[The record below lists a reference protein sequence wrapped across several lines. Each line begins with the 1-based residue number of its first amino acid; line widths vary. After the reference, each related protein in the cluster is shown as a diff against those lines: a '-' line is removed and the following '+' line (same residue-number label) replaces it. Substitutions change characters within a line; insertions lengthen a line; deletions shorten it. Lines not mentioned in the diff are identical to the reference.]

1 MRIEQNSNAVQIS
14 MWRVIMW
21 RISTL
26 LAAFVAVVF
35 LAGCGTTAKR
45 GQLEQFIEAHLAKVE
60 PLTKEANLAYW
71 DASTTGKSEYYDKYS
86 KLQLQISRLYS
97 NPQDFVFIKDMKES
111 GRIKNIRLAR
121 QLDKLY
127 YAYLRNQVEPEL
139 LEEMVDL
146 DGKIQE
152 KYSSFRGMMDGEK
165 VTMSDIYIILTVEK
179 DCRKRELAWKAS
191 KQVGNIIADDLIRLV
206 RLRNRAAQEIGFD
219 NYHTL
224 SIVTGEQN
232 VIELD
237 HIFDELCELTNE
249 PFVRLK
255 NELDIILAE
264 SYGIVVEDLMPW
276 HYHDPFFQ
284 RTPLVY
290 EQDLDLYYKDK
301 DVKEL
306 AEKFYAGVGLP
317 VDDILAR
324 SDLYDRE
331 GKYPHAF
338 SHDID
343 RLGDVRILC
352 NLQNTERWM
361 ETILHELGH
370 AIYSKYHNRNEPWL
384 LREPAHSFTTEAVA
398 MFFGRLSRN
407 AAWMQE
413 MLDLSDEE
421 RREVEK
427 VSEKYLRFQ
436 QVLFVRWVLV
446 MYNFEKQL
454 YADPDQDLNNLWWDL
469 VEKYQLVK
477 RPTGSVDAG
486 WASKLHFTSAPCYY
500 HNYMMGELLASQM
513 HHYIVHKVFKLFTG
527 CLTADSDCD
536 VSYVGEKILGD
547 YLREKVLGPGALY
560 SWNDMI
566 KRATGEP
573 LTPKYFVEQFLK

>member
-1 MRIEQNSNAVQIS
+1 MGLPLQNLIWRLNMNRI
-14 MWRVIMW
+14 
-21 RISTL
+21 
-26 LAAFVAVVF
+26 LAFLTASIAVVF
-35 LAGCGTTAKR
+35 PACCGFADEQHSNTSLMEK
-45 GQLEQFIEAHLAKVE
+45 QLEQFIEAHVAKVE

-71 DASTTGKSEYYDKYS
+71 DASTTGKAEFYNKYS

-97 NPQDFVFIKDMKES
+97 NPQDFAFINELRES
-111 GRIKNIRLAR
+111 GLIKNTRLAR

-127 YAYLRNQVEPEL
+127 YAYLRNQVEPKL
-139 LEEMVDL
+139 LEEIADL
-146 DGKIQE
+146 DGGIQE
-152 KYSSFRGMMDGEK
+152 KYSRFRGTIDGKK
-165 VTMSDIYIILTVEK
+165 VTMSDIYTILTTEK

-191 KQVGNIIADDLIRLV
+191 KQVGNAIADDLIRLV
-206 RLRNRAAQEIGFD
+206 KLRNKAAQQVGFD

-232 VIELD
+232 VKDLD
-237 HIFDELCELTNE
+237 RIFDELCEATTE
-249 PFVRLK
+249 PFTRMK
-255 NELDIILAE
+255 KELDIILAK
-264 SYGIVVEDLMPW
+264 SYGIAVEDLMPW

-290 EQDLDLYYKDK
+290 EQDLDEYYKDK

-306 AEKFYAGVGLP
+306 TEKFYAGVGLP

-338 SHDID
+338 SEDID
-343 RLGDVRILC
+343 RRGDVRVLC

-361 ETILHELGH
+361 ETILHEVGH
-370 AIYSKYHNRNEPWL
+370 AIYSKYHDRNEPWL
-384 LREPAHSFTTEAVA
+384 LREPAHSFTTEAIA

-407 AAWMQE
+407 PAWMQQ
-413 MLDLSDEE
+413 MLGLSDKQRLEIQQ
-421 RREVEK
+421 

-436 QVLFVRWVLV
+436 QVLFIRWALV

-454 YADPDQDLNNLWWDL
+454 YADPDQDLNNPWWDL
-469 VEKYQLVK
+469 VEKYQLIK
-477 RPTGSVDAG
+477 RPPGPVDAG

-500 HNYMMGELLASQM
+500 HNYVLGELLASQL
-513 HHYIVHKVFKLFTG
+513 HHYIVHKVLKL
-527 CLTADSDCD
+527 DSDRN
-536 VSYVGEKILGD
+536 VSYVGEEKLGD
-547 YLREKVLGPGALY
+547 YLRRNVFGPGALY

-573 LTPKYFVEQFLK
+573 LTPKYFVEQFVK